1 VTFSLSFNKEAILSK
16 RRSDVIKE
24 SFSSNSSNS
33 LNMLLLLRFFCI
45 FIVASGYFIQTPV
58 MRKLQFLK
66 GSMIELENGTF
77 DSVVTNSKVPVL
89 VDFMANWCGPCK
101 LTAPIFKSLAEEF
114 DDVKFVKIDTGKIL

>member
-1 VTFSLSFNKEAILSK
+1 
-16 RRSDVIKE
+16 
-24 SFSSNSSNS
+24 
-33 LNMLLLLRFFCI
+33 MLLLLRFFCI